1 MSDYVLSL
9 HETVKRGGSF
19 IRNVTERLP
28 DWRRSIHAVE
38 GFKEA
43 TGAFRDTTRDEM
55 LEMFLEGMM
64 REVRESVGGL
74 VTWQGYVSEMEL
86 TLDGLTFIRSML
98 PLSNRIKTI
107 YARLGDNLLTNGGG
121 ETALWAA
128 VNTPTILE
136 RVTTTFVTEGV
147 FGHHITGDDQDGAT
161 IGTATIAA
169 ATAYEGN
176 ISVRVISGSWKF
188 DVYRTD
194 TQEILGSTTVSATGD
209 SGLRFNISN
218 TNLYAGTVGVEIF
231 ATAAGSEIYADGCVF
246 QQSPYKTETGWK
258 EDTDSMTEFGQVEE
272 VLLRAALT
280 DAAANAEALTEL
292 GKRAWPRTL
301 PPDSVT
307 VAEAE
312 SEEDE
317 LSILFH
323 GYSHTL
329 PNRYARQLGT
339 NTASAHVTNLIAA
352 SEFVTAGI
360 IQTNAM
366 SYKIDER
373 APMRAWQVLR
383 DIIATGDASG
393 NRWVGGVYA
402 DRKFNYQ
409 QADTTLAYH
418 YRGGRLYNVAGGE
431 VEPWFALPGLVQL
444 DDAPIGP
451 TQITGDIADDP
462 RVVFIEEVE
471 FAAPDRLTFKIER
484 VE

>member
-1 MSDYVLSL
+1 MSAEYNLSL
-9 HETVKRGGSF
+9 YDAVIRGNQF
-19 IRNVTERLP
+19 ISLLTPLLD
-28 DWRRSIHAVE
+28 DWRRSTDAKE
-38 GFKEA
+38 GYK
-43 TGAFRDTTRDEM
+43 TGTGRLKVSRSEM
-55 LEMFLEGMM
+55 LNFFLESMM
-64 REVRESVGGL
+64 REIRETVGGL
-74 VTWQGYVSEMEL
+74 TTWQGYIAEMSL
-86 TLDGLTFIRSML
+86 TLDGLTFTRSMI
-98 PLSNRIKTI
+98 PLANRIKTI
-107 YARLGDNLLTNGGG
+107 YTRLGDNLLTNGGG
-121 ETALWAA
+121 ETALWTA
-128 VNTPTILE
+128 VNTPATLE

-147 FGHHITGDDQDGAT
+147 YGHHIAGDDQDGAL

-169 ATAYEGN
+169 STAYECN
-176 ISVRVISGSWKF
+176 ISVRVISGAWKF

-194 TQEILGSTTVSATGD
+194 TSEILASTTVTATGD

-218 TNLYAGTVGVEIF
+218 TNAYAGTVGVEIF

-258 EDTDSMTEFGQVEE
+258 EDTDSQADYGQVEE
-272 VLLRAALT
+272 ALLRAALT

-292 GKRAWPRTL
+292 NKRAWPRTL

-307 VAEAE
+307 VEEAV
-312 SEEDE
+312 SKEDE
-317 LSILFH
+317 LSILFN
-323 GYSHTL
+323 GYSRTL
-329 PNRYARQLGT
+329 ANRYARQLGT
-339 NTASAHVTNLIAA
+339 QPASTHVTNLIGE

-360 IQTNAM
+360 IQSNTM

-373 APMRAWQVLR
+373 APLWAWQVLR
-383 DIIATGDASG
+383 DIIITGDASG
-393 NRWVGGVYA
+393 NRWVGGVVA

-418 YRGGRLYNVAGGE
+418 YRSGRLYNAAGGE

-471 FAAPDRLTFKIER
+471 FAAPDQLSFKIER
-484 VE
+484 IE